1 MLGSA
6 SMLMETVVLD
16 SLRVSAS
23 QLFMLCFHVSNSKS
37 LIVTLR
43 VLFKTTALKKL
54 ADNLEGK

>member
-6 SMLMETVVLD
+6 SVLMETVVLD
-16 SLRVSAS
+16 SLCVSAS
-23 QLFMLCFHVSNSKS
+23 QLFMLCFHVSNSRS

-43 VLFKTTALKKL
+43 VLSKTTALKL